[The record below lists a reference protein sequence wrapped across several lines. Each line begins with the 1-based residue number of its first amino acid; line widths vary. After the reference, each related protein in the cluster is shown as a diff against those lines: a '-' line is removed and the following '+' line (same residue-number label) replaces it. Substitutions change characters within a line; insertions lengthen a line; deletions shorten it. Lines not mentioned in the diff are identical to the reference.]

1 MKPNEAPEKIYLF
14 ENPIDNTPDD
24 RWLSKRYC
32 KDDIE
37 YTRTDAFIEKAEKYF
52 IEKFEVE
59 DYNDYIDVDGSTIF
73 NYGRFV
79 EDFKNYMKG
88 GEE

>member
-1 MKPNEAPEKIYLF
+1 MEAPEKIYLF

-37 YTRTDAFIEKAEKYF
+37 YTRTDVFIEKACDAYCKVCGHYPHKTPTHICRQDCDYF
-52 IEKFEVE
+52 
-59 DYNDYIDVDGSTIF
+59 
-73 NYGRFV
+73 
-79 EDFKNYMKG
+79 EDFKRYMEG
-88 GEE
+88 GEND